1 MSLNLILHRY
11 SDNGNST
18 QGLLFNRDN
27 AKMEFLNYTLEDEQR
42 EVKVRGET
50 CIPSGLYEV
59 KFRQV
64 LSDKTKSYRGL
75 FSWFSWHLHLQDVTG
90 FKYVYIHIGN
100 DEKDTD
106 GCILVQD
113 AANNN
118 QVKDGFNGS
127 SRSAFK
133 RLYEQVSEEL
143 NNGNKVFIKVKDIN
157 ELL

>member
-1 MSLNLILHRY
+1 MSLNLILQRY

-18 QGLLFNRDN
+18 QGLLFNREN
-27 AKMEFLNYTLEDEQR
+27 SKMDFLSYALEDEHR
-42 EVKVRGET
+42 AVKIKGET
-50 CIPSGLYEV
+50 CIPAGLYEV

-64 LSDKTKSYRGL
+64 LSDKTKAYRGMYN
-75 FSWFSWHLHLQDVTG
+75 WFHWHLHLQDVPG
-90 FKYVYIHIGN
+90 FQYVYIHIGN

-113 AANNN
+113 SANNN

-127 SRSAFK
+127 SKPAFK
-133 RLYEQVSEEL
+133 RLYENVTEEI
-143 NNGNKVFIKVKDIN
+143 NNGNKVFIRVKDIN